1 MIQLKIQGMTC
12 GHCVMAVKTA
22 LAAVPGV
29 EGAVDVDL
37 KAGEAKVGGSPDPAA
52 LLAAVAEEG
61 FTATVAG

>member
-12 GHCVMAVKTA
+12 GHCVMGVKQA

-37 KAGEAKVGGSPDPAA
+37 KTGQASVDGSADPAA
-52 LLAAVAEEG
+52 LIAAVEEEG
-61 FTATVAG
+61 FSATLVP